1 MRTLIRCC
9 GAAVVAFL
17 LAVIYVSF
25 QASLAKTV
33 RVPPPLGGTF
43 TVNQPGAC
51 ETPSFAAAS
60 NFGAGSQPFS
70 VAMGDF
76 NRALPQC
83 RASGKT
89 ECAEPI

>member
-25 QASLAKTV
+25 QAFTREDGSRAATF
-33 RVPPPLGGTF
+33 GGTF

-60 NFGAGSQPFS
+60 NFGAGSLPFS

-76 NRALPQC
+76 NHALPQC

>member
-1 MRTLIRCC
+1 MLRRSGRRFLASWYLRFLSSFTRED
-9 GAAVVAFL
+9 GSRAATF
-17 LAVIYVSF
+17 
-25 QASLAKTV
+25 
-33 RVPPPLGGTF
+33 GGTF

-60 NFGAGSQPFS
+60 NFGAGSLPFS

-76 NRALPQC
+76 NHALPQC